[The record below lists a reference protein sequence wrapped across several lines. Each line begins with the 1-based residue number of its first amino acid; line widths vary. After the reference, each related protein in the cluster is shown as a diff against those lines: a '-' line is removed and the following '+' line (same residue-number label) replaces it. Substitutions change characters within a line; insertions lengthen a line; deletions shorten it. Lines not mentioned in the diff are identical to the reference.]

1 MLNPYRNQM
10 DQDILCAEPLE
21 LVVMLYKGLLGN
33 IRDARQQL
41 KAGDIAGRALSVSLA
56 MAIVG
61 ELAST
66 LDLDRG
72 GELAAGL
79 HQLYAYLATRLLDG
93 NYRQVDGPL
102 AEAEEVTATLL
113 EAWTT
118 MRAGIAAAVPVAVP
132 IPAYGDHGGYGTY
145 GNEVHGAEPA
155 MASSYGQHYG

>member
-21 LVVMLYKGLLGN
+21 LVVMLYKGLHGN

-41 KAGDIAGRALSVSLA
+41 AAGDIAGRARSVSKA

-66 LDLDRG
+66 LDLNLG

-79 HQLYAYLATRLLDG
+79 HQLYSFLAARLLDG
-93 NYRQVDGPL
+93 HYRQVDGPL
-102 AEAEEVTATLL
+102 AEAEAVTNTLL
-113 EAWTT
+113 EAWT
-118 MRAGIAAAVPVAVP
+118 AVRTPVEKPAVIP
-132 IPAYGDHGGYGTY
+132 IYGDSPYG
-145 GNEVHGAEPA
+145 A
-155 MASSYGQHYG
+155 GQHMESPRLQQYYG